1 MKRIQAYAPASI
13 GNVAAGFDVLGA
25 ALAPLD
31 GSHFGDRVTLTAAS
45 APAFRADGAFAH
57 RLPAD
62 PTQNLVIRAQRIF
75 EETFGP
81 LPVFEVH
88 LEKNLPVN
96 SGLGSSA
103 ASIVAA
109 LVAFNAWVG
118 EPFGPSELLAF
129 AGRAEGSVSGA
140 VHYDNVAPS
149 LLGGLRLIVPG
160 GKARALPFPTGLAF
174 VVLRPALELSTRD
187 ARAALPA
194 AIPLSEAVA
203 HAGNLA
209 AFVQALHTQ
218 DSALLGASF
227 RDLLAEPHRAGLVKG
242 FRAVQAAALEQ
253 GALGCSLSGSGPAVF
268 AVAEEGEEADAVA
281 AAMLAAFRTA
291 GVEAE
296 ARLCGL
302 DALGARL
309 L

>member
-31 GSHFGDRVTLTAAS
+31 GAFFGDRVTLTEAA
-45 APAFRADGAFAH
+45 APAFTVDGPYAH

-62 PTQNLVIRAQRIF
+62 PAQNLVLRAQAIF

-81 LPVFEVH
+81 LPAFAVH
-88 LEKNLPVN
+88 LHKALPVN

-109 LVAFNAWVG
+109 LAAFNAWVG
-118 EPFGPSELLAF
+118 EPFGPGELLAF

-160 GKARALPFPTGLAF
+160 GKARALPFPSGLAF

-194 AIPLSEAVA
+194 AIPLAEAVA
-203 HAGNLA
+203 YAGNLA
-209 AFVQALHTQ
+209 AFVQALHAQ

-227 RDLLAEPHRAGLVKG
+227 RDLLAEPYRAGLVTG

-268 AVAEEGEEADAVA
+268 AVAEEGA
-281 AAMLAAFRTA
+281 
-291 GVEAE
+291 EAE
-296 ARLCGL
+296 AVAGAMVAAFQAAGVASEAVLCGL
-302 DALGARL
+302 DAQGARL

>member
-1 MKRIQAYAPASI
+1 MKRFQAYAPASI

-31 GSHFGDRVTLTAAS
+31 GSLFGDRVTLTEAS
-45 APAFRADGAFAH
+45 APAFRASGPFAH

-62 PTQNLVIRAQRIF
+62 PAQNLVLRAQRIF
-75 EETFGP
+75 EETYGP
-81 LPVFEVH
+81 LPPFEIH
-88 LEKNLPVN
+88 LDKALPVN

-118 EPFGPSELLAF
+118 EPFGPGELLAF
-129 AGRAEGSVSGA
+129 AGKAEGSVSGA

-160 GKARALPFPTGLAF
+160 GKARALPFPAGLVF
-174 VVLRPALELSTRD
+174 VVLRPALEVSTRD

-194 AIPLSEAVA
+194 AIPLAEAVA
-203 HAGNLA
+203 YAGNLA

-242 FRAVQAAALEQ
+242 FRAVQAAALEH

-268 AVAEEGEEADAVA
+268 AVAEEGAEADEVA
-281 AAMLAAFRTA
+281 AAMLAAFEAA
-291 GVEAE
+291 GVAAE
-296 ARLCGL
+296 SVLCGL
-302 DALGARL
+302 DAQGARL